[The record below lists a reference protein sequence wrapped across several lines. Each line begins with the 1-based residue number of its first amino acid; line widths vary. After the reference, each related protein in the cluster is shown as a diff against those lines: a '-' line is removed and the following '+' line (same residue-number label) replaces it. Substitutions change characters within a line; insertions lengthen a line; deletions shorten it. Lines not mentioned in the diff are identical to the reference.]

1 MQWLVFEMVKVKI
14 CGITN
19 AEDAFAAIKQGAD
32 YLGFVVE
39 IFGAERAVERS
50 EARELFEQLH
60 GSIPLVALTDL
71 ADAESI
77 ADLCNFIRPD
87 AVQLVKELPTDEI
100 VKLRQLMPSLKIF
113 KTVHVIDEKAIEK
126 VKQFEKAVD
135 FIILDSKSGAKLGG
149 TGKKANWK
157 ICRKIVEQCS
167 KPVFLAGG
175 LTPENVAKAIEQ
187 VKPFGVDVSSGV
199 KMQNNKRKIDLIKL
213 KKFIEK
219 AKQQ

>member
-1 MQWLVFEMVKVKI
+1 MKMVKVKI

-19 AEDAFAAIKQGAD
+19 AEDAFAAIKLGAD
-32 YLGFVVE
+32 FLGFVVE
-39 IFGAERAVERS
+39 IFGADRIVEIE

-60 GSIPLVALTDL
+60 GNIPLVALTDL
-71 ADAESI
+71 ADAEKIS
-77 ADLCNFIRPD
+77 DLCNFVRAD
-87 AVQLVKELPTDEI
+87 AVQSVKELPTEEI
-100 VKLRQLMPSLKIF
+100 AKLRQLMPALKIF
-113 KTVHVIDEKAIEK
+113 KTIHVKDESALAEA
-126 VKQFEKAVD
+126 KQFEKAVD
-135 FIILDSKSGAKLGG
+135 FIVLDSKSGRKLGG

-157 ICRKIVEQCS
+157 IATKIAAQCG

-175 LTPENVAKAIEQ
+175 LTPQNVAKAIEQ

-199 KMQNNKRKIDLIKL
+199 KMQNNKRKIDVNKL